1 MNKTFKMITIAGTS
15 NETFEDAIA
24 SALATAA
31 QSIRQ
36 MGWFEVVEQRGRVD
50 DSGKV
55 IEYQVTLNIGFKI
68 EGDAS

>member
-15 NETFEDAIA
+15 DKNFEDAVEA
-24 SALATAA
+24 ALATAA
-31 QSIRQ
+31 QSIRH